1 MKSQMTM
8 KKQTGS
14 LVVMEICLVLNWRRF
29 PEIVKGWIEENSDMK
44 KAIFTQFLGFVRLHG
59 YSAGTRRGVPLVA
72 WRDSRVEE
80 IRILVASLKAGGIRL
95 DMSMANKCILVDL
108 WWNEAIKDQAFCRL
122 YRIGQS
128 KDVEFVKIIMKVSID
143 EYLLRMQTHTTVE
156 ITSTLGD
163 EVLKNRD
170 SVVELQEL
178 FGGIRN

>member
-1 MKSQMTM
+1 MGT
-8 KKQTGS
+8 
-14 LVVMEICLVLNWRRF
+14 VLEPGVGCHLFNRNMSMSTRNQGVERF
-29 PEIVKGWIEENSDMK
+29 
-44 KAIFTQFLGFVRLHG
+44 
-59 YSAGTRRGVPLVA
+59 
-72 WRDSRVEE
+72 RVEKE
-80 IRILVASLKAGGIRL
+80 IRILVTSLKAGGIRL
-95 DMSMANKCILVDL
+95 DMSAANKCILVDL

-178 FGGIRN
+178 FGGIRNENESGVLFVERNRRPRYWVS